1 MWLIPAVLLNRNRPK
16 SRCFG
21 RSRSQ
26 TVGSALALILVKKK
40 PFRFNLSISFTI
52 FMTYKT
58 LINPAPVCAHMIQ
71 ILVQTWRGRGC
82 SIFIETN
89 VNKTVKPLAFQ
100 SVQHSSVHRTYSAQ
114 HNYFT
119 HKNSKKCAP
128 LRHISRTYRVPR
140 ED

>member
-1 MWLIPAVLLNRNRPK
+1 MAYPCSVAEPEPPQVEMFWPK
-16 SRCFG
+16 
-21 RSRSQ
+21 Q
-26 TVGSALALILVKKK
+26 TVGSALALTLVKKK

-52 FMTYKT
+52 FMTYQT

-100 SVQHSSVHRTYSAQ
+100 KCATFNSAQ
-114 HNYFT
+114 DIFSPAQLFHTQKF
-119 HKNSKKCAP
+119 
-128 LRHISRTYRVPR
+128 
-140 ED
+140 